1 MPVRRSHVAALDVI
15 AYSGTEVTLDLRVG
29 SGTYVRSLAAALGG
43 HCRTLRRTEIG
54 PFSIAEASADLQTV
68 ELLEPA
74 VALRR
79 LPDDA
84 VARGPKD
91 ALVRAGL
98 A

>member
-15 AYSGTEVTLDLRVG
+15 AYSGTEVMLDLRVG

-43 HCRTLRRTEIG
+43 HCRTLQRTEIG
-54 PFSIAEASADLQTV
+54 PFSLDEATGDLQTV
-68 ELLEPA
+68 ELIEPA
-74 VALRR
+74 AALRR
-79 LPDDA
+79 LPAEA
-84 VARGPKD
+84 VTRAPKD